1 MQSNVTFPSKRL
13 MLSLFVCSVLPILLM
28 GRSFLQ
34 SDNIFS
40 SLVSIGFGIIFTLLC
55 FVPFYSIKHRTR
67 LDFSAF
73 AKNIS
78 QTGFLFVSAYYCMY
92 FTVITVSFL
101 IRFGDMFVSGVNPN
115 ADTRVIAFLILC
127 ICVYGASKG
136 INPLSRVSIFVF
148 AFLIVAFAVIFF
160 GNIKSFEF
168 APNSTF
174 IEKYRF
180 IHNPVSKIS
189 YILYNLRNIQNNF
202 ADCLIFAFLPV
213 IFGFN
218 STSTKN
224 LSVKHHV
231 ITTLVIF
238 GTLALTLLFTDFVTG
253 AYSAQQPFSVQLLSK
268 TAYFGDMKGFDSF
281 YLAAVTSCVFV
292 FETAVLISV
301 SNCIVNTSSKK
312 TLLFVAIIALIMFV
326 LFICADSYNAV
337 KELLLNNIFLSALN
351 FISALL
357 IPIIYLFVYRRKL
370 YD

>member
-1 MQSNVTFPSKRL
+1 MQSNVTFPSKRI

-40 SLVSIGFGIIFTLLC
+40 SLASIGFGIFFTLLC

-73 AKNIS
+73 AKNTS
-78 QTGFLFVSAYYCMY
+78 QTGFFFVSSYYCMY

-101 IRFGDMFVSGVNPN
+101 IRFCDMFVSGVNPDVN
-115 ADTRVIAFLILC
+115 TKVIAFLILC

-136 INPLSRVSIFVF
+136 INPLSRVSIFVL
-148 AFLIVAFAVIFF
+148 AFLIIAS
-160 GNIKSFEF
+160 NIRS
-168 APNSTF
+168 N
-174 IEKYRF
+174 
-180 IHNPVSKIS
+180 V
-189 YILYNLRNIQNNF
+189 

-224 LSVKHHV
+224 LSIKQPV
-231 ITTLVIF
+231 ITTLIIF
-238 GTLALTLLFTDFVTG
+238 GTLMLTLFFADFVIG

-281 YLAAVTSCVFV
+281 YLAAVTACIFVFV
-292 FETAVLISV
+292 TAVLISV
-301 SNCIVNTSSKK
+301 SNCIVNKSSKR
-312 TLLFVAIIALIMFV
+312 TLVFVSIIAFIMFV
-326 LFICADSYNAV
+326 LFVCADSYNAV
-337 KELLLNNIFLSALN
+337 KELLLNNIFLTALN

-370 YD
+370 YE

>member
-40 SLVSIGFGIIFTLLC
+40 SLASIGFGIFFTLLC

-73 AKNIS
+73 AKNTS
-78 QTGFLFVSAYYCMY
+78 QTGFFFVSSYYCMY

-101 IRFGDMFVSGVNPN
+101 IRFCDMFVSGVNPDV
-115 ADTRVIAFLILC
+115 DTKVIAFLILC

-136 INPLSRVSIFVF
+136 INPLSRVSIFVL
-148 AFLIVAFAVIFF
+148 AFLIIAFAVIFF

-174 IEKYRF
+174 VTPDF
-180 IHNPVSKIS
+180 S
-189 YILYNLRNIQNNF
+189 NIRSNV

-224 LSVKHHV
+224 LSIKQPV
-231 ITTLVIF
+231 ITTLIIF
-238 GTLALTLLFTDFVTG
+238 AALMLTLFFADFVIG

-281 YLAAVTSCVFV
+281 YLAAVTACIFVFV
-292 FETAVLISV
+292 TAVLISV
-301 SNCIVNTSSKK
+301 SNCIVNTSSKR
-312 TLLFVAIIALIMFV
+312 TLVFVSIMAFIMFV
-326 LFICADSYNAV
+326 LFVCADSYNAV
-337 KELLLNNIFLSALN
+337 KELLLNNIFMIVLN

-370 YD
+370 YE

>member
-1 MQSNVTFPSKRL
+1 MQSNITFPSKRL

-28 GRSFLQ
+28 GQNFLQ

-78 QTGFLFVSAYYCMY
+78 ETGFLFVSTYYCMY

-101 IRFGDMFVSGVNPN
+101 IRFCDMFVSGVNPDV
-115 ADTRVIAFLILC
+115 DTRVIAFLILC

-148 AFLIVAFAVIFF
+148 AFLIIAFAVIFF

-168 APNSTF
+168 VPNSTF
-174 IEKYRF
+174 VTPDF
-180 IHNPVSKIS
+180 S
-189 YILYNLRNIQNNF
+189 NIRSNV
-202 ADCLIFAFLPV
+202 ADCLIIFAFLPV

-224 LSVKHHV
+224 LSVKHPV

>member
-13 MLSLFVCSVLPILLM
+13 MLSLFVCSVLPLLLM

-40 SLVSIGFGIIFTLLC
+40 SLASIGFGIFFTLLC

-73 AKNIS
+73 AKNTS
-78 QTGFLFVSAYYCMY
+78 QTGFFFVSSYYCMY

-101 IRFGDMFVSGVNPN
+101 IRFCDMFVSGVNPDV
-115 ADTRVIAFLILC
+115 DTKVIAFLILC

-136 INPLSRVSIFVF
+136 INPLSRVSIFVL
-148 AFLIVAFAVIFF
+148 AFLIIA
-160 GNIKSFEF
+160 F

-174 IEKYRF
+174 VTPDF
-180 IHNPVSKIS
+180 S
-189 YILYNLRNIQNNF
+189 NIRSNV

-224 LSVKHHV
+224 LSIKQPV
-231 ITTLVIF
+231 ITTLIIF
-238 GTLALTLLFTDFVTG
+238 GTLILTLFFTNFVIG

-281 YLAAVTSCVFV
+281 YLAAVTACIFVFV
-292 FETAVLISV
+292 TAVLISV
-301 SNCIVNTSSKK
+301 SNCIVNTSSKR
-312 TLLFVAIIALIMFV
+312 TLVFVSIIALIMFV
-326 LFICADSYNAV
+326 LFVCADSYNDV
-337 KELLLNNIFLSALN
+337 KELLLNNIFLTVLN

-370 YD
+370 YE

>member
-40 SLVSIGFGIIFTLLC
+40 SLASIGFGIFFTLLC

-73 AKNIS
+73 AKNTS
-78 QTGFLFVSAYYCMY
+78 QTGFFFVSSYYCMY

-101 IRFGDMFVSGVNPN
+101 IRFRDMFVSGVNPDV
-115 ADTRVIAFLILC
+115 DTKVIAFLILC

-136 INPLSRVSIFVF
+136 INPLSRVSIFVL
-148 AFLIVAFAVIFF
+148 AFLIIAFAVIFF

-174 IEKYRF
+174 VTPDF
-180 IHNPVSKIS
+180 S
-189 YILYNLRNIQNNF
+189 NIRSNV

-213 IFGFN
+213 I
-218 STSTKN
+218 
-224 LSVKHHV
+224 L
-231 ITTLVIF
+231 F
-238 GTLALTLLFTDFVTG
+238 GTLMLTLFFTDFVIG

-281 YLAAVTSCVFV
+281 YLAAVTACIFVFV
-292 FETAVLISV
+292 TAVLISV
-301 SNCIVNTSSKK
+301 SNCIVNTSSKR
-312 TLLFVAIIALIMFV
+312 TLVFVSIIALIMFV
-326 LFICADSYNAV
+326 LFVCADSYNAV
-337 KELLLNNIFLSALN
+337 KELLLNNILLTVLN

-370 YD
+370 YE